1 MDTSGNDL
9 PPSVGSEPAGFGSAA
24 GDHEEF
30 ARLFESWRPHLLR
43 VCGGILRR
51 VDNAPDAVQETY
63 LRAFR
68 HRSGFDGDNL
78 PGWLSKIAR
87 HVCIDWI
94 RREAI
99 SGVLGVGIEQASTNN
114 EVRILTAL
122 QIRSIL
128 KELPE
133 NQRRCLKLFYI
144 EGYTA
149 TEVAKSTGFT
159 GKQVKSYLQNGRRNF
174 MHAWRAVEKQS

>member
-1 MDTSGNDL
+1 MAAL
-9 PPSVGSEPAGFGSAA
+9 AG
-24 GDHEEF
+24 
-30 ARLFESWRPHLLR
+30 
-43 VCGGILRR
+43 V
-51 VDNAPDAVQETY
+51 Y
-63 LRAFR
+63 
-68 HRSGFDGDNL
+68 L

-94 RREAI
+94 RREAR
-99 SGVLGVGIEQASTNN
+99 VLGIESEQASTDS

-122 QIRSIL
+122 QIRSVL
-128 KELPE
+128 KKLPE

-149 TEVAKSTGFT
+149 REVAKATGFT